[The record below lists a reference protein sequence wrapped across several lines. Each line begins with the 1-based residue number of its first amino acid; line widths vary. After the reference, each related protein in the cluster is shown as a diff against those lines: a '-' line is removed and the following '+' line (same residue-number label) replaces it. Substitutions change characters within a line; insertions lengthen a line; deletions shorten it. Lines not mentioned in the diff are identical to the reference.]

1 MLIQP
6 MPEPLPRGDGAS
18 FAPGL
23 QALTALRDGLRR
35 LLALEVGPATVAALL
50 GIRPGE
56 ARAWLAGLGLGTPV
70 LVSRLLAHLP
80 PVETEDEGGGLDSG
94 ELLRA
99 PPRLADSGWRRRQLP
114 A

>member
-6 MPEPLPRGDGAS
+6 MPEPLSRGDGAS
-18 FAPGL
+18 FVPGKR
-23 QALTALRDGLRR
+23 ALITLRDGLRR

-56 ARAWLAGLGLGTPV
+56 ARAWLVGLGLGTPV

-80 PVETEDEGGGLDSG
+80 PVEEEERSAESERDLLQAVRLRSAA
-94 ELLRA
+94 EL
-99 PPRLADSGWRRRQLP
+99 RRRQP
-114 A
+114 AR